1 MPSSPYIIRL
11 ATPEDAPQMLDIYA
25 PVVRDTAISFELK
38 PPSEEEFSLRVSKT
52 LQRFP
57 WLVCE
62 SDNHIAGYAY
72 ATPFRTREGYR
83 WSVEVSVYVAET
95 FRGRGVATA
104 LYTALLEGLRIL
116 GYFNAYAGISLPNPA
131 SVSLHERMGFE
142 PVGIFPSVGF
152 KLGNWHDVGFW
163 RLTIQPHSPNPRPPK
178 LLNHLLTNPHWS
190 QTLQTA
196 AARITTPNP

>member
-1 MPSSPYIIRL
+1 
-11 ATPEDAPQMLDIYA
+11 MLNIYA
-25 PVVRDTAISFELK
+25 PVVRNTAISFETG
-38 PPSEEEFSLRVSKT
+38 PPSEEEFRLRISKT
-52 LQRFP
+52 LQRLP

-83 WSVEVSVYVAET
+83 WSVEVSVYVAEE

-104 LYTALLEGLRIL
+104 LYTSLLDALRIL
-116 GYFNAYAGISLPNPA
+116 GYYNAYAGISLPNPA
-131 SVSLHERMGFE
+131 SVSLHEHMDFE

-163 RLTIQPHSPNPRPPK
+163 RLTLQPHAPNPSPPK
-178 LLNHLLTNPHWS
+178 PLQHLLNNPDWP
-190 QTLQTA
+190 QTLKSA
-196 AARITTPNP
+196 AGSIAPLNP